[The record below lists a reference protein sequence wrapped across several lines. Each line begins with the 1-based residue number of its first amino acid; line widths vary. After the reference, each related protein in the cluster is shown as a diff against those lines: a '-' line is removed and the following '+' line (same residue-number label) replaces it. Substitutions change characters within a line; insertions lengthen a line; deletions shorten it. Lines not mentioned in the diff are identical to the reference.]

1 VPTNPVGL
9 FFSYQHKESRTPMP
23 DVATPSPAAPKETK
37 AQKSERLKLAKN
49 PWDAWDEV
57 REFARNGR
65 TSVLPEWTGLYFKW
79 WGIYTQGDGLGATGG
94 VGGEGKATEFFMM
107 RIGLPNGLLTSHQL
121 RTIGHIC
128 QKHARNLADITTRQ
142 NIQLHWLT
150 LDSLV
155 EVVDQ
160 LTEIGLSPKG
170 ACGDVVRNVTGC
182 PLAGLDAHEL
192 IDSSP
197 LAVEIAHA
205 LTANPDFYNLP
216 RKFKVSVSGGPL
228 WCSYPEIN
236 DVGLTAIARP
246 RPGSQPGSDDPNQT
260 EIGYTL
266 RVGGGLSTEPHIAV
280 RIPAFVRQDQALAAV
295 VATAEIFREQ
305 QELRENRTRAR
316 LKYLFMRH
324 GWTAGSFLEA
334 LEAKLGYKLDP
345 PPTVPPTLDAPSSP
359 TASSPERVE
368 SSGTHEPGA
377 PFFPA
382 VSSPERVE
390 SNATHEPGAPSS
402 PAASSPERVESNA
415 THEPGA
421 PFFPQERVGSSGT
434 SKDQSTTLDA
444 AQLQQDQ
451 IPEDIYR
458 DHIGITPQKQTGLS
472 AVGASVLR
480 GRLSG
485 DQLLALADLA
495 EQFGDGHLRAA
506 ITQNILIANV
516 PNARVHD
523 LIAELRNIDLYV
535 DVTPFWRGAIACTG
549 TEFCKLA
556 ISETKAFSKWLVE
569 EMEERLPTFDQQ
581 IKLHVTGCTN
591 SCGQHW
597 IADIGLEGKKIK
609 QNGALV
615 DAFFFC
621 VGGSVGKYAKPARPI
636 GYRAAA
642 EDVPEAIERLLRA
655 YLQAR
660 QPNEDLR
667 AWFSRTEDELLRAHL
682 NNTPINQLPPP
693 ETRDPA
699 PAGVRHAVDA

>member
-1 VPTNPVGL
+1 
-9 FFSYQHKESRTPMP
+9 MP
-23 DVATPSPAAPKETK
+23 DLATPSPAAPKETK

-79 WGIYTQGDGLGATGG
+79 WGIYTQGDGIGATGG

-216 RKFKVSVSGGPL
+216 RKFKVSVSGCPL

-368 SSGTHEPGA
+368 S
-377 PFFPA
+377 
-382 VSSPERVE
+382 
-390 SNATHEPGAPSS
+390 
-402 PAASSPERVESNA
+402 NA

-421 PFFPQERVGSSGT
+421 PFFPQERVGSSGNANP
-434 SKDQSTTLDA
+434 SATLDA

-458 DHIGITPQKQTGLS
+458 DHIGITPQRQPGLS

-682 NNTPINQLPPP
+682 AATPISQLPPP

-699 PAGVRHAVDA
+699 PAGGRHAVDA

>member
-1 VPTNPVGL
+1 MPDAAAAPI
-9 FFSYQHKESRTPMP
+9 KES
-23 DVATPSPAAPKETK
+23 K

-57 REFARNGR
+57 REFARSGR
-65 TSVLPEWTGLYFKW
+65 QTVLPEWTGLYFKW

-94 VGGEGKATEFFMM
+94 AGGEGKATEYFMM
-107 RIGLPNGLLTSHQL
+107 RIGLPNGLLTAHQL

-128 QKHARNLADITTRQ
+128 QKHARNLSDITTRQ

-150 LDSLV
+150 LESLV
-155 EVVDQ
+155 EIVDQ

-182 PLAGLDAHEL
+182 PLAGLDQHEL

-197 LAVEIAHA
+197 LALEIAHV

-216 RKFKVSVSGGPL
+216 RKFKVSVTGCPL

-236 DVGLTAIARP
+236 DVGLTALSRSNKSASGI
-246 RPGSQPGSDDPNQT
+246 QT
-260 EIGYTL
+260 DEIGYTL
-266 RVGGGLSTEPHIAV
+266 RVGGGLSTEPHMAV
-280 RIPAFVRQDQALAAV
+280 RIPAFIRQEEALAV
-295 VATAEIFREQ
+295 VIATAEIFREQ

-324 GWTAGSFLEA
+324 GWTAESFLVA

-345 PPTVPPTLDAPSSP
+345 PPTIPSSGLSSRAERSAAEGPASLPTHPTPPT
-359 TASSPERVE
+359 T
-368 SSGTHEPGA
+368 
-377 PFFPA
+377 
-382 VSSPERVE
+382 
-390 SNATHEPGAPSS
+390 PGAPSS
-402 PAASSPERVESNA
+402 PSALS
-415 THEPGA
+415 TG
-421 PFFPQERVGSSGT
+421 RVGLNDAT
-434 SKDQSTTLDA
+434 NPEPTITTDA
-444 AQLQQDQ
+444 AQHQQEQ

-458 DHIGITPQKQTGLS
+458 DHIGVSPQRQPGLS

-485 DQLLALADLA
+485 DQLLALADLS

-516 PNARVHD
+516 PNHRVLD
-523 LIAELRNIDLYV
+523 LLTELKNIDLHV
-535 DVTPFWRGAIACTG
+535 DVSPFWRGAIACTG

-556 ISETKAFSKWLVE
+556 IAETKSFSKWLVA

-609 QNGALV
+609 QNGVLT

-621 VGGSVGKYAKPARPI
+621 VGGSLGKHAQPARPI

-642 EDVPEAIERLLRA
+642 DDVPDSIERLLRA
-655 YLQAR
+655 YLNAR
-660 QPNEDLR
+660 QPGEDLR
-667 AWFSRTEDELLRAHL
+667 AWFTRTDTETLRGHLAATPVSR
-682 NNTPINQLPPP
+682 LPAP

-699 PAGVRHAVDA
+699 PGGFHHAADA